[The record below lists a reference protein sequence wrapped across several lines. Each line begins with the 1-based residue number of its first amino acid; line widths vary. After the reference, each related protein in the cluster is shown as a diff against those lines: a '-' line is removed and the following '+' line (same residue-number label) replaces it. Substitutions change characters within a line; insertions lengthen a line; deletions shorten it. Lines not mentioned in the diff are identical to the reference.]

1 MRNFAKAA
9 LSVAVVAFAASI
21 SLAQGRPGGG
31 GGQMDGPVLLL
42 NKSVQDELKLTDDQ
56 KADLKKV
63 GDKMKE
69 SMQKAFTDNPGK
81 DGKEKRDAAIKEIT
95 EDTTKTVTKTIDGL
109 KDAQKTRFK
118 QIQVQ
123 VKGLRAFSDEAVA
136 KTLNLTDKQKDE
148 IKTATEDLAK
158 DVREIMMAAGRDP
171 EKRAEAQKKAAEL
184 TTKAT
189 DKVVSSLSDEQ
200 KKTWKELTG
209 DKFDY
214 KAENLFPGGGGKK
227 GGDKSF

>member
-21 SLAQGRPGGG
+21 SLAQGGRPGG
-31 GGQMDGPVLLL
+31 QMEGPVLLL

-63 GDKMKE
+63 ADKMKE

-136 KTLNLTDKQKDE
+136 KTLKLTDKQKDE
-148 IKTATEDLAK
+148 IKTSADDLQK
-158 DVREIMMAAGRDP
+158 DVRELMMAAGRDP

-189 DKVVSSLSDEQ
+189 EKVVSSLSDEQ
-200 KKTWKELTG
+200 KKTWKELSG

-214 KAENLFPGGGGKK
+214 KPENLFPGGGGKK